1 MPKITLY
8 FILTNGRQ
16 QECSRYRCC
25 PSLYL
30 HISFFQS
37 LIISHP
43 LCLSLSFAANK
54 KYSKV
59 LVNFA
64 KTEFDHLKSTV
75 FFPFPESSEFGRLRF
90 WKDSV
95 DMY

>member
-1 MPKITLY
+1 M
-8 FILTNGRQ
+8 
-16 QECSRYRCC
+16 
-25 PSLYL
+25 
-30 HISFFQS
+30 
-37 LIISHP
+37 
-43 LCLSLSFAANK
+43 CLSLSFAANK